1 MKPIL
6 LADQSRNGV
15 VPRSVTFLMGLNNG
29 KRKGW
34 GNKPHPALM
43 LILPMA
49 LLMGFY
55 PFIAT
60 ANSDSRFADPFATHQ
75 QVRESPGQKQH
86 EEDDPCRLN
95 TDSQQAWTLVDV
107 INQAL
112 CFNPQTRLAWAN
124 ARYQAGQVGI
134 AKAAYLPTVTL
145 TTSLSRGINS
155 SNSNNLQTTTINNSS
170 SSGAAEPIN
179 RFTPV
184 LSLSYLLYNFGGREA
199 LLETAQKTL
208 EASNWTQDA
217 VLQTVMFAAIQAY
230 YQVFAS
236 QAAADASLVSENA
249 TGEALNAAKTRHDIG
264 AATLADALLAQTAF
278 AQARLNR
285 QKTEGEARVASGS
298 LANTLGLQAD
308 YHLQIAPPSV
318 PKPSLEQ
325 DNNVRQLIEQAKTLR
340 PDLAAAEANIKA
352 AEASV
357 KAAEA
362 GHMPSVSLVGN
373 LGYNNT
379 SLPSETQSWTVGM
392 QISVPLF
399 TGFNVTYQVRSAK
412 EKLEVQRAN
421 FDQLDQSVSLDVWKA
436 YQLLNIAHDTFKSS
450 EDLLASANQ
459 SEQVAMGRYK
469 AGAGNIIDV
478 LTAQGSHANARLQVI
493 QAQYAW
499 LTQKAQLAQA
509 LGRLDYSSLPSR

>member
-1 MKPIL
+1 MPPRSDYSPLPVDLLRAPITRFGSSVSMKPLL
-6 LADQSRNGV
+6 LAG
-15 VPRSVTFLMGLNNG
+15 
-29 KRKGW
+29 
-34 GNKPHPALM
+34 
-43 LILPMA
+43 
-49 LLMGFY
+49 LLMVFCPLTG
-55 PFIAT
+55 IA
-60 ANSDSRFADPFATHQ
+60 NQNGRFSDPFATHR
-75 QVRESPGQKQH
+75 QVSKSAGQKQH
-86 EEDDPCRLN
+86 TEDDPCRLN
-95 TDSQQAWTLVDV
+95 FDSHQAITLLEV

-134 AKAAYLPTVTL
+134 AKAAYLPTMTL

-155 SNSNNLQTTTINNSS
+155 SSSSNLQTTTISNTSS
-170 SSGAAEPIN
+170 SAAADPIN

-199 LLETAQKTL
+199 VLETAQKTL
-208 EASNWTQDA
+208 DASNWTQDA
-217 VLQTVMFAAIQAY
+217 VLQSVMLAAIQAY

-249 TGEALNAAKTRHDIG
+249 TGEALDAAKTRHEVG
-264 AATLADALLAQTAF
+264 AAALVDALLAQTAF

-285 QKTEGEARVASGS
+285 QKTEGEARVAAGS
-298 LANTLGLQAD
+298 LANAIGLQAD

-318 PKPSLEQ
+318 PRPSLEQ
-325 DNNVRQLIEQAKTLR
+325 EHNVRQMIEQAKTLR
-340 PDLAAAEANIKA
+340 PDLAAAEANINA

-362 GHMPSVSLVGN
+362 GHLPSISLVGN
-373 LGYNNT
+373 VGYNQT

-421 FDQLDQSVSLDVWKA
+421 FDQLEQKVSLDVWKA
-436 YQLLNIAHDTFKSS
+436 YQLLNIARDTFKSS
-450 EDLLASANQ
+450 ENLLASAFQ
-459 SEQVAMGRYK
+459 SERVAMGRYK

-478 LTAQGSHANARLQVI
+478 LTAQASHANARLQVI

-509 LGRLDYSSLPSR
+509 LGRLDYASLP